1 MKNSPVLT
9 VGGVARQL
17 GCTPQ
22 TVRNLVERSGITPA
36 RDTANRR
43 LFSAGQAAA
52 LAAFQKQGQGGRE

>member
-1 MKNSPVLT
+1 MKNQPVLT

-17 GCTPQ
+17 NCTSQ
-22 TVRNLVERSGITPA
+22 TVRNLAERSGITPT

-52 LAAFQKQGQGGRE
+52 LAAFQKSGRE